1 MAVRAMF
8 ESSSDIGCFAKL
20 TNTYCI
26 VGVGAS
32 ENFYRYLIVYLINY
46 SLRTNL
52 FAFSIFEG
60 ELAEHMPVV
69 HATIADCRIIGRL
82 SAGNRHGL
90 LLPNST
96 TDQELQHIR
105 NSLPDNVRIR
115 RIEERLSALG
125 NVITCNDYVALI
137 HPDLDKVRE
146 LI

>member
-1 MAVRAMF
+1 MAVRCMF
-8 ESSSDIGCFAKL
+8 ESSSDIGVFAKL

-32 ENFYRYLIVYLINY
+32 ENFYRYELNSFRNILVYL
-46 SLRTNL
+46 L
-52 FAFSIFEG
+52 FILLNSIFEG

-69 HATIADCRIIGRL
+69 HATIADCRIVGRL

-137 HPDLDKVRE
+137 HPDLDKVSD
-146 LI
+146 